1 METKTPSHWMYERA
15 PAFQSGTYT
24 DIDHLLYSLV
34 YMIIERER
42 QRMGWL
48 NPYARPFVPES
59 LSQNQEIPKTEGKTQ
74 FPTKPRQDTKS
85 DEASPHNI
93 TRTEQEIKPLTNR
106 RTRINQW
113 IKIPTRKGPNQAQEM
128 KSVTGN
134 RENTNRFKVL
144 EDEEEYEDGEET
156 DDEGIREP
164 ADEDDDDRWDPS
176 DKESRSHKSN
186 KVKNFDVEQMSTEEM
201 EEVLTHTT
209 KEECEL
215 CEERTEAY
223 EGLVCEIHRVNQ
235 YAMDQ
240 EAQIEELENIHHCIQ
255 LLNYLEV
262 NERKAQMKHNTM
274 LIERCNRKVL
284 EYKNLYGETKK
295 EYEELQ
301 RQYNSLKLRYDGK
314 IEQCFSQIYRPND
327 KRKEEERRNI
337 TRYKSGRGSRKKA
350 SHSIGY
356 NRL

>member
-113 IKIPTRKGPNQAQEM
+113 IKIPTRKGPNQVQEM

-240 EAQIEELENIHHCIQ
+240 EAQIEELENIHHCVQ

-262 NERKAQMKHNTM
+262 NERKAQMKHIANIIEEHNIFRDEALENGQGIIKAWEDACEKNENLTTM
-274 LIERCNRKVL
+274 YDKLVDDYNELLERHQNERKA
-284 EYKNLYGETKK
+284 K
-295 EYEELQ
+295 E
-301 RQYNSLKLRYDGK
+301 
-314 IEQCFSQIYRPND
+314 C
-327 KRKEEERRNI
+327 KECRRNQS
-337 TRYKSGRGSRKKA
+337 RYKSERVCR
-350 SHSIGY
+350 
-356 NRL
+356 

>member
-113 IKIPTRKGPNQAQEM
+113 IKIPTRKGPNQVQEM

-262 NERKAQMKHNTM
+262 NERKAQMKHIANIIEEHNIFRDEALENGQGIIKAWEDACEKNENLTTM
-274 LIERCNRKVL
+274 YDKLVDDYNELLERHQNERKA
-284 EYKNLYGETKK
+284 K
-295 EYEELQ
+295 E
-301 RQYNSLKLRYDGK
+301 
-314 IEQCFSQIYRPND
+314 C
-327 KRKEEERRNI
+327 KECRRNQS
-337 TRYKSGRGSRKKA
+337 RYKSERVCR
-350 SHSIGY
+350 
-356 NRL
+356 